1 MNKKHL
7 SIALSSLLA
16 LPLLAPAGTAPTAF
30 AEGADQEVVIVYKN
44 ADGKEAAIEQSEEV
58 QHEFKTVPAV
68 AATVS
73 SEDLRDLVDNPD
85 IDYVER
91 NISFQT
97 TDFETTSYTPPATA
111 KEAGNWNYQQVAPNT
126 MWDQGFTGNGVK
138 IAVVDSGI
146 SEHPELKIAGGIS
159 TVGDGTNANYADD
172 NGHGTHVAGIIAADS
187 GQGNVVGMAPGA
199 SLYAV
204 KTLGADGKGTLVDLL
219 EGLDWAIQNNMDIIN
234 LSLGGD
240 TDAQSLHDMVDKAY
254 NKGILVVAS
263 AGNSGT
269 ADNQDQN
276 TVGYPARYD
285 SVISVASV
293 DQNLNHSEFSSAGPR
308 VDVSAPG
315 EVIRSTFPIALGVSY
330 KYMSG
335 TSQAAPHVAGE
346 LALLKEKNPSA
357 NASQL
362 REILNGYALDRGTP
376 GRDNLYGSGVVTFKP
391 QIDSSAPAE
400 VGNAVVSAAA
410 TDSLTLSWTQP
421 TDRDF
426 KEVRVYSGSEP
437 TFTTVTQS
445 TYQALN
451 LAPDTAYDFRLTTVD
466 TAGNESQGVP
476 VSGRTLAASVSG
488 SPSTGET
495 PVTAAPTQQQPVQP
509 TPAPTVPEVISA
521 PFVPTPAP
529 SGGSAQIPSG
539 GGGAAPIPS
548 GGGGGGG
555 AAAPAAAAPAAAPV
569 ASPSVPAA
577 VPAKSPTPAPAAT
590 TPNPSPS
597 VPSTVAPTTPV
608 SVSIPFQ
615 DVPSTFWGR
624 DTVAWAFERGLVKGY
639 ADGQFKPGATVT
651 ESEFL
656 AMLIRAF
663 EPNVKNST
671 TGTWSNTYYARAK
684 QLGLPTKGNASK
696 ASRSQTITRVQVA
709 EMLASANGRNLKGN
723 QAIQYLLSAG
733 IASGSSKTSKTVASF
748 KGNAS
753 LTRAEA
759 LQFIKNLTEKGNG
772 SLS

>member
-16 LPLLAPAGTAPTAF
+16 LPLLAPAGSVPKAA
-30 AEGADQEVVIVYKN
+30 AEGPDQEVVIVYKN
-44 ADGKEAAIEQSEEV
+44 IDGKEAAIEQSEEI

-73 SEDLRDLVDNPD
+73 AEDLRDLVNNPD
-85 IDYVER
+85 IDYIER
-91 NISFQT
+91 NVSFQL
-97 TDFETTSYTPPATA
+97 TDFDTTSYTPPVNNA
-111 KEAGNWNYQQVAPNT
+111 EAANWNYEQVAPNT
-126 MWDQGFTGNGVK
+126 MWNQGFTGKGVK
-138 IAVVDSGI
+138 VAVVDSGI
-146 SEHPELKIAGGIS
+146 SNHPELNIAGGIS
-159 TVGDGTNANYADD
+159 TVGDGTNANFADD

-187 GQGNVVGMAPGA
+187 SSGEVVGMAPGA

-219 EGLDWAIQNNMDIIN
+219 EGLDWAIQNKMDIIN

-269 ADNQDQN
+269 ASNTDQN
-276 TVGYPARYD
+276 TVGYPARYE
-285 SVISVASV
+285 SVISVAAV
-293 DQNLNHSEFSSAGPR
+293 DQNLNHATFSSTGPR

-315 EVIRSTFPIALGVSY
+315 QAIRSTYPSALGKSY
-330 KYMSG
+330 EYMSG

-357 NASQL
+357 NAVQL
-362 REILNGYALDRGTP
+362 RELLNGYAVDRGAP
-376 GRDNLYGSGVVTFKP
+376 GRDNLYGNGLVTFKS
-391 QIDSSAPAE
+391 QTDSSAPAE
-400 VGNAVVSAAA
+400 VGNAVVSAA
-410 TDSLTLSWTQP
+410 TVDSLTLSWTGP
-421 TDRDF
+421 ADRDF

-466 TAGNESQGVP
+466 TAGNESIGVP
-476 VSGRTLAASVSG
+476 VSGRTSAASVSS
-488 SPSTGET
+488 SPPSSEVTPT
-495 PVTAAPTQQQPVQP
+495 PVQNQPVQP
-509 TPAPTVPEVISA
+509 TPAPTVPDVVSV

-539 GGGAAPIPS
+539 GGG
-548 GGGGGGG
+548 GGGG
-555 AAAPAAAAPAAAPV
+555 AAAPVAAAPAVAAPAAPT

-577 VPAKSPTPAPAAT
+577 VPAKSAAPTPTVTA
-590 TPNPSPS
+590 PSPTNS
-597 VPSTVAPTTPV
+597 VPSTAAPI
-608 SVSIPFQ
+608 SIPFQ

-624 DTVAWAFERGLVKGY
+624 DTIAWAFERGLVKGY
-639 ADGQFKPGATVT
+639 ADGQFKPGSTVT

-671 TGTWSNTYYARAK
+671 SGTWSNTYYARAK
-684 QLGLPTKGNASK
+684 QLGLPTKGAASK
-696 ASRSQTITRVQVA
+696 TSRSQTITRVQVA
-709 EMLASANGRNLKGN
+709 EMLASANGKNYTGN
-723 QAIQYLLSAG
+723 QAIQYLLTTG

-748 KGNAS
+748 KGTSS

-772 SLS
+772 SLG